1 MTDAP
6 TPPPAPRPRR
16 SWLLI
21 VSLCLNIALV
31 PVIAAVVVRAMHRDV
46 QIGSGGVLA
55 PRSLIAAFPNE
66 GGRIQKVIDTHTPK
80 IRELRRASVQTRRAA
95 WQLLGT
101 PDYTPDRMAKAL
113 EAVHAADAALEGE
126 SLAMMNDSL
135 AVLTPNE
142 RAAAVEKIRRRNR
155 SWLFRMFRPRPGG

>member
-1 MTDAP
+1 MTDAAP

-46 QIGSGGVLA
+46 QIGSGGILA

-66 GGRIQKVIDTHTPK
+66 AGRIQKVIDAHTPK
-80 IRELRRASVQTRRAA
+80 NRELRRASVQARRDA
-95 WQLLGT
+95 WLLLGS
-101 PDYTPDRMAKAL
+101 PGYTADAMAKAL
-113 EAVHAADAALEGE
+113 EAVHAADTALEGE
-126 SLAMMNDSL
+126 SVSMMSDGL
-135 AVLTPNE
+135 AVLTPGE
-142 RAAAVEKIRRRNR
+142 RAAVVEKIRRRNR
-155 SWLFRMFRPRPGG
+155 SWLFRMFRPHPG

>member
-1 MTDAP
+1 MTAADP
-6 TPPPAPRPRR
+6 LPPAPRPRR

-66 GGRIQKVIDTHTPK
+66 GARIQKVIDAHTSK
-80 IRELRRASVQTRRAA
+80 IKELRRASGEARRDA
-95 WQLLGT
+95 WKLLGS
-101 PDYTPDRMAKAL
+101 PGYSADGMAKAL
-113 EAVHAADAALEGE
+113 EAVHAADTALEGE

-135 AVLTPNE
+135 AVLTPDE
-142 RAAAVEKIRRRNR
+142 RAAAVEKIRKRNR
-155 SWLFRMFRPRPGG
+155 SWLFRMFRPR